1 MKGKKTRNVTKLDQ
15 PVKVLGLYIL
25 PRKILLLFVA
35 VLIMAIASPAA
46 MLVLGGLA
54 VYALRGP
61 KESMESLSLLAFLL
75 IINNGIAAISS
86 SLSLFRWLILFAV
99 FGRLMWDSLSQKAPV
114 PPAVMPLTIFSGTI
128 FIFSFLFSYLPLVS
142 ALKVLTFFMGVSSA
156 LIGFY
161 RTRHL
166 RDYWIAWFLSLSLF
180 IVILSMPLLA
190 TPLGYLRNGSG
201 FQGILVHPQIFGPV
215 AATIAAFLTGLYLFE
230 KQNSHLLLMGV
241 AFAWIGVFASQSR
254 TAFLAV
260 AGSMAIT
267 LFVGIFFNNKWRPK
281 ITRVLSGGAAFFMAG
296 FISLYLVI
304 NWADVKTS
312 AVEFL
317 LKDDSDTSITEAL
330 QDSRSFLIDRS
341 MANFRASPITGIGFG
356 VPSLIT
362 SGMNMVR
369 IETGPFGI
377 PLGASVEKGFMPSA
391 VLEETGLTGGILV
404 LVLILSLM
412 RPIIKTGR
420 IYSFWIFTACLLINL
435 GEMVFFSV
443 GGMGMFLWIL
453 MAFCYVNS
461 MPLKRN
467 RMIRRKPSLNY
478 ARAN

>member
-99 FGRLMWDSLSQKAPV
+99 FGRLMWDTLSQNAPV
-114 PPAVMPLTIFSGTI
+114 PPAVMPLTIFTGTI
-128 FIFSFLFSYLPLVS
+128 FIFSFLFSYLPVVS
-142 ALKVLTFFMGVSSA
+142 ALKVLTFYMGVGSA

-166 RDYWIAWFLSLSLF
+166 RDYWIAWFLSLTLF

-190 TPLGYLRNGSG
+190 SPLGYLRNGSG
-201 FQGILVHPQIFGPV
+201 FQGILIHPQIFGPV
-215 AATIAAFLTGLYLFE
+215 AAIIAAFLTGLYLFE
-230 KQNSHLLLMGV
+230 RQKSHLLLMGV
-241 AFAWIGVFASQSR
+241 VFAWIGVFASESR

-260 AGSMAIT
+260 AGGMAIT

-281 ITRVLSGGAAFFMAG
+281 IARVLSSGAAFFMVG

-304 NWADVKTS
+304 NWTDVKTS

-317 LKDDSDTSITEAL
+317 LKDGRQTSITESL
-330 QDSRSFLIDRS
+330 QDSRSFLIERS

-356 VPSLIT
+356 VPSSIA
-362 SGMNMVR
+362 SGNTVR
-369 IETGPFGI
+369 IETGPLGI

-391 VLEETGLTGGILV
+391 VLEETGITGGVLV
-404 LVLILSLM
+404 LVLIFSLM

-420 IYSFWIFTACLLINL
+420 IFSFWIFTACLLINL

-453 MAFCYVNS
+453 MAFCYINS

-467 RMIRRKPSLNY
+467 KIIRRKPSLNY
-478 ARAN
+478 ARAS